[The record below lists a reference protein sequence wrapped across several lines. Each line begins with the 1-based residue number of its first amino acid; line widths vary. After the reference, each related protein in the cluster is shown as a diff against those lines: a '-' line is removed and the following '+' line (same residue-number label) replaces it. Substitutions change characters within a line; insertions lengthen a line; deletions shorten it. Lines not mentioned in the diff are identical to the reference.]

1 MKSQGS
7 VSTLN
12 ANLWVEIYKD
22 VNVENVEL
30 KGVCSLASVNPF
42 LFGIPNISQIRGV
55 KITFSQNTPKGHTN
69 EENGLKND
77 MQEILR

>member
-30 KGVCSLASVNPF
+30 KRSLLTGLGKPIFVWYTQHLSNKGGKNNF
-42 LFGIPNISQIRGV
+42 LTKYTKRAY
-55 KITFSQNTPKGHTN
+55 K
-69 EENGLKND
+69 
-77 MQEILR
+77 